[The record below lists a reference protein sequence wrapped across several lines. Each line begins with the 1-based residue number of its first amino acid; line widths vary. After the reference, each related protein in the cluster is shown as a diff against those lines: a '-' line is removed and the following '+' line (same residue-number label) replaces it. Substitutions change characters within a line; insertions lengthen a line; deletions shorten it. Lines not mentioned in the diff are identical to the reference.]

1 MVQGS
6 VLVEL
11 LMVQSEEVEMD
22 ETVPSLLKVN
32 GVEIVVPEVVVV
44 PSVKVEVVNGV
55 EINVPGVVVLSV
67 KVVVVNGVEL
77 VKFGK
82 IVRELLV
89 QSAELV

>member
-55 EINVPGVVVLSV
+55 E
-67 KVVVVNGVEL
+67 L